1 MSLEKNI
8 ASYIKEKAIN
18 LSKMSRQTGISYTAL
33 YDSLFNKDKNRQ
45 LRGRELVAIC
55 VFLGVNPMDFAEK
68 PEEPEKEVK

>member
-68 PEEPEKEVK
+68 PEEKGE

>member
-18 LSKMSRQTGISYTAL
+18 LSEMSRQTGISYAAL

-55 VFLGVNPMDFAEK
+55 VFLEVNPMDFAEK
-68 PEEPEKEVK
+68 PEKEVK

>member
-18 LSKMSRQTGISYTAL
+18 LSEMSRQTGINYAAL

-55 VFLGVNPMDFAEK
+55 VFLGVNPMDFAE
-68 PEEPEKEVK
+68 EPEKEV

>member
-45 LRGRELVAIC
+45 LRGHELVAIC
-55 VFLGVNPMDFAEK
+55 VFLGVNPMDFAE
-68 PEEPEKEVK
+68 EPEKEVK

>member
-55 VFLGVNPMDFAEK
+55 VFLGVNPMDFAE
-68 PEEPEKEVK
+68 EPEKEVK